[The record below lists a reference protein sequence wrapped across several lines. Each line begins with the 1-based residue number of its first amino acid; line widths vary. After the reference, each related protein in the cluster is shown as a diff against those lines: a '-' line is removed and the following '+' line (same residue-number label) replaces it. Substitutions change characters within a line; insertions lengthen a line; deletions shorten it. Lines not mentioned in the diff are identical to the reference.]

1 MNKSAGIIAKI
12 SPKHKD
18 INSVVMNI
26 DEPMAHWGGLRE
38 NLEANQM
45 ALPRKVSNQNLFWRC
60 HMYSWTISSFF
71 WRCEEVFLNDSFK
84 GIIWRCAGV
93 FLEDFN

>member
-1 MNKSAGIIAKI
+1 MDSDRPSKKVNKSAGIIAKI

-45 ALPRKVSNQNLFWRC
+45 ALPRKVSNQKSVLEMS
-60 HMYSWTISSFF
+60 H
-71 WRCEEVFLNDSFK
+71 VFLDDFK
-84 GIIWRCAGV
+84 LL
-93 FLEDFN
+93 LEM